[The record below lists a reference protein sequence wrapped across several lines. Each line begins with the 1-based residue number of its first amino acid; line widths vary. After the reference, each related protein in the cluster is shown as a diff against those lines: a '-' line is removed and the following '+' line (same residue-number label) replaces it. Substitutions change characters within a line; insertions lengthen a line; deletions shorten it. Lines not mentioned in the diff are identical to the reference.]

1 MKETEYWHSTDT
13 FEQKLELLRAASE
26 RRDFRLARA
35 LTESLKNT
43 LVFSQQE
50 EESLGVPLLRANAFG
65 HVAEL
70 PPPWQEWAR
79 GWLYYKVLALD
90 ETAALARTGEPV
102 ELVAA
107 FRTDQTDSLAREVR
121 VARIDA
127 ANGELREVP
136 CQVSSELRRG
146 AERMCRLVLLVDSP
160 AHARTSY
167 LVLYGKPDAEL
178 TTYPTDLRVSGEG
191 YALDIEN
198 DYFRASLSRQMGSKS
213 RLASAWPSDRGSSA
227 TRFRP
232 ATTLL

>member
-79 GWLYYKVLALD
+79 LAL
-90 ETAALARTGEPV
+90 L
-102 ELVAA
+102 
-107 FRTDQTDSLAREVR
+107 
-121 VARIDA
+121 
-127 ANGELREVP
+127 
-136 CQVSSELRRG
+136 
-146 AERMCRLVLLVDSP
+146 
-160 AHARTSY
+160 
-167 LVLYGKPDAEL
+167 
-178 TTYPTDLRVSGEG
+178 
-191 YALDIEN
+191 
-198 DYFRASLSRQMGSKS
+198 
-213 RLASAWPSDRGSSA
+213 
-227 TRFRP
+227 
-232 ATTLL
+232 